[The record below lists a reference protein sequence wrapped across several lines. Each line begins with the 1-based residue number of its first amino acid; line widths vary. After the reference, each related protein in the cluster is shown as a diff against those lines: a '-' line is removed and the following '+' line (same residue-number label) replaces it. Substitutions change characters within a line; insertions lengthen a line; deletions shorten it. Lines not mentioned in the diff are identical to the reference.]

1 MIVAKAGGNEPRAV
15 APLFES
21 ASAVFAI
28 PRLGTGNAPAVSS
41 ESG

>member
-1 MIVAKAGGNEPRAV
+1 MATPDGKMPRTMASC
-15 APLFES
+15 FES
-21 ASAVFAI
+21 ASAAFAI